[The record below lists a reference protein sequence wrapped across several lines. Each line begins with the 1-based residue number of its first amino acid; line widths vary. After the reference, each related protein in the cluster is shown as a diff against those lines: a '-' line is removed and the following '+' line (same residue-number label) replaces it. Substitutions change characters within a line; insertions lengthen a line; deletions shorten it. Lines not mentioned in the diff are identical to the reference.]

1 MNKEVEEA
9 KEILKNF
16 IEIHRLTKN
25 DLLTMEDSV
34 SEIRT
39 RAEEKV
45 LNYMEE
51 LESGE
56 IKRINLEIARLEY
69 QLVNNISKSVIRD
82 KIEVLKRKS
91 DETEKEWGRDK
102 VWLQLQAKKMVLEE
116 ILKEGEK

>member
-82 KIEVLKRKS
+82 KIEELKRKS